1 MGSAVAATGLTT
13 RAAAAPVQS
22 RTAVVSSAFVGKS
35 LRLKTALVATSAP
48 VQKLRSIRADA
59 GQTTATVPKAVARK
73 ANIKDIP
80 ASEFE
85 GKTVFVRA
93 DLNVP
98 LNGDLVITDDTRI
111 RASVPTIEVLV
122 KAGAKVVLASH
133 LGRPKKGPE
142 NKFSLKPVAGM
153 CSPNRSRLVECVLG
167 FV

>member
-1 MGSAVAATGLTT
+1 MRSAVAATGLTT
-13 RAAAAPVQS
+13 RAAAAAVQS

-35 LRLKTALVATSAP
+35 LRLKTALVATSAAP

-111 RASVPTIEVLV
+111 RASVPTIEVLI

-153 CSPNRSRLVECVLG
+153 CSPNRSRVLG